1 MSNLY
6 ERKNPHRLFRDK
18 EHAMIAGVCAGIAEY
33 LGWPPFRVRLVYV
46 VVSLASVAFPG
57 MLVYCVLWFLMP
69 GPYDQRG

>member
-1 MSNLY
+1 MTGSRVL
-6 ERKNPHRLFRDK
+6 RRS
-18 EHAMIAGVCAGIAEY
+18 EHGMIAGVCAGIAEY
-33 LGWPPFRVRLVYV
+33 LGWPPSRVRLVYV